1 MCIKRRTGVLFPVYI
16 VNWVYFDLHGLS
28 SRARSDEKME
38 DIDFRTNAEASEFCN
53 KYEPKEVQGR

>member
-1 MCIKRRTGVLFPVYI
+1 VYI
-16 VNWVYFDLHGLS
+16 VNWVYFDLHGLF